1 MADTRRVPL
10 LALALMLSGCT
21 QWHYNLG
28 ESLAPE
34 AAALAAAPATDLRAG
49 DILSRLGPP
58 LRVSAIPGGY
68 VLGWESWQVT
78 ENVLGFSLGA
88 LGVDFLSIDV
98 GRASTRNEALLLTFS
113 AQHRL
118 VGGSWHGRDDSVG
131 GGRSVQPLVGLLPVV
146 DVDDITAR
154 LPQHDWGRGALEPL
168 PVGLNRAQ
176 RPDMGQA
183 GVAQRGTPTGTGQ
196 QTLELR

>member
-1 MADTRRVPL
+1 MADTPRLWL
-10 LALALMLSGCT
+10 LTAALFLGGCT

-28 ESLAPE
+28 ESLPPE
-34 AAALAAAPATDLRAG
+34 AAALASAPVTDLSAS

-58 LRVSAIPGGY
+58 LRMSAIPGGY

-113 AQHRL
+113 GQHRL

-131 GGRSVQPLVGLLPVV
+131 GGRSVQPLVGLVPVV

-154 LPQHDWGRGALEPL
+154 LPHHDWGRGALEPL
-168 PVGLNRAQ
+168 PIGLNRVQ
-176 RPDMGQA
+176 RPDMGQG
-183 GVAQRGTPTGTGQ
+183 GVAQRATPTGTGQ